1 MLDLGR
7 GPFVVGVADRPAALA
22 KAAATPVDARP
33 FDLVEARVDLFP
45 GQQLDVGAAACARL
59 EATGTPVLIT
69 IRTVAQGGQ
78 FAGDDVERLRRFR
91 AALIAASWADVEDD
105 CAIVEE
111 VAASL
116 AARPGGGQL
125 VISHHDFRETPPLE
139 VLLRIADRCH
149 AQPRAIAKL
158 ATTVVRDADR
168 ETLFELLARRPGRT
182 CVIGMAAS
190 SGLRID
196 LAARGS
202 LLAYGYLDAPTAPGQ
217 LSAQETSRRLAAASP
232 RYAARHPKQR
242 R

>member
-22 KAAATPVDARP
+22 TAAATPPAARP
-33 FDLVEARVDLFP
+33 FDVVEARVDLFP
-45 GQQLDVGAAACARL
+45 GQRLDLGAAACARL
-59 EATGTPVLIT
+59 EATGTPVLVT

-78 FAGDDVERLRRFR
+78 FAGDDAERLRRFR
-91 AALIAASWADVEDD
+91 TALSAASWADVEDD

-111 VAASL
+111 VAAAL

-125 VISHHDFRETPPLE
+125 VISHHDFVATPPLD

-149 AQPRAIAKL
+149 AQTGAIAKL
-158 ATTVVRDADR
+158 ASTVVRDADR

-190 SGLRID
+190 STLRIE

-217 LSAQETSRRLAAASP
+217 LSAKETSRRLAAASP
-232 RYAARHPKQR
+232 RYAERRAARR